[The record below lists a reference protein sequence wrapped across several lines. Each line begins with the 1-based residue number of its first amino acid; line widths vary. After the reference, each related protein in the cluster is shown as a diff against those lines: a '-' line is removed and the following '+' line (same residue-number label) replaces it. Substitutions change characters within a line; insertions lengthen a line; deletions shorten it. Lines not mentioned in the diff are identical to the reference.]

1 LLYLEEEI
9 MSLENPKHQ
18 EMLADLLAVCRKNL
32 PKVNEDLITKAFEFA
47 IEAHKHDLRAS
58 GEPYFYHPYEVAMIV
73 AEEFPLDD
81 ITIVSTLLHDVVED
95 TDFDLNL
102 MTKEFGKEVTDI
114 VDGVTKI
121 SGIFKGQDITK
132 AENYRKM
139 LLSMVKDVRV
149 ILVKFADR
157 LHNMRTLEFVS
168 PDKQKRIAQ
177 ETLEIYAP
185 FANRFGLAR
194 VKWELEDLSFKYL
207 NKEMYEDLVRKVKSS
222 RKERESY
229 IKKFSDP
236 VKKKL
241 EEYNLKYEMGG
252 RPKHFYSI
260 YRKMIKRNKPFE
272 EIYDLFAVRIIIDT
286 ENSNDCYTTLGIV
299 NQMYLPLPDRFKDY
313 ISIPKNNNYQSIH
326 TTVVGPEGRLV
337 EVQIRTKK
345 MHEIAERGLAAHWKY
360 KEDKSATDK
369 DLDNWLDWIRD
380 IFEGAGKDETRREI
394 LEDFKLNLY
403 QDEIYIFTPKGELR
417 RLPIDST
424 PVDFAF
430 EIHSN
435 VGYQCIGAKING
447 KIVPLDTPLHSGDQV
462 EIITSKNQ
470 HPNKNWLKFVK
481 TQKAKTA
488 IRKWMNKE
496 EEIIVKAGKEIW
508 NKKLKRLKLSFTT
521 TDVSKI
527 ARKFKYEN
535 NSQFFA
541 AIAQGNVNLD
551 KILVDSKDKSTEE
564 HEKIL
569 EFEKFADIAR
579 KDAGGIL
586 VDGKS
591 SGIMYSYAKCC
602 NPIPGDPVIGYIT
615 VGEGVKIHRKTCNNL
630 INLSKIDADK
640 LISVQWPGT
649 DGTLFVAGLT
659 VKGEDSPGILN
670 DIAHTIVTYKNTN
683 IKSININT
691 NDSTFEGSV
700 TVYVNNLEHLNNIIE
715 RLKKLKG
722 LYKVE
727 RFEGS

>member
-1 LLYLEEEI
+1 LLTGFTTCV
-9 MSLENPKHQ
+9 H
-18 EMLADLLAVCRKNL
+18 
-32 PKVNEDLITKAFEFA
+32 
-47 IEAHKHDLRAS
+47 
-58 GEPYFYHPYEVAMIV
+58 
-73 AEEFPLDD
+73 
-81 ITIVSTLLHDVVED
+81 
-95 TDFDLNL
+95 LNL
-102 MTKEFGKEVTDI
+102 
-114 VDGVTKI
+114 
-121 SGIFKGQDITK
+121 
-132 AENYRKM
+132 
-139 LLSMVKDVRV
+139 LVRTN
-149 ILVKFADR
+149 KSEYHR
-157 LHNMRTLEFVS
+157 
-168 PDKQKRIAQ
+168 
-177 ETLEIYAP
+177 IYAP

-194 VKWELEDLSFKYL
+194 VKWELEDLAFKYL
-207 NKEMYEDLVRKVKSS
+207 NRETYEELVNKVKSS
-222 RKERESY
+222 RKEREAY
-229 IKKFSDP
+229 IKRFSDP

-241 EEYNLKYEMGG
+241 DEYNLKFEMGG

-260 YRKMIKRNKPFE
+260 YRKMMKRSKPFE
-272 EIYDLFAVRIIIDT
+272 EIYDLFALRIILDT
-286 ENSNDCYTTLGIV
+286 ENANECYTTLGIV
-299 NQMYLPLPDRFKDY
+299 NQMYLPVPDRFKDY

-326 TTVVGPEGRLV
+326 TTVIGPEGRLV

-360 KEDKSATDK
+360 KEDKAATDK
-369 DLDNWLDWIRD
+369 DLESWLNWIRD
-380 IFEGAGKDETRREI
+380 IFEGAGKDESRREI

-403 QDEIYIFTPKGELR
+403 QDEIYVFTPKGELR

-447 KIVPLDTPLHSGDQV
+447 KIVPLDTPLHSGDQL

-481 TQKAKTA
+481 TQKAKSA

-496 EEIIVKAGKEIW
+496 EEKIVKAGKEIW
-508 NKKLKRLKLSFTT
+508 TKKLKKLKLSFSTS
-521 TDVSKI
+521 DVSKI
-527 ARKFKYEN
+527 ARKYKFDN
-535 NSQFFA
+535 NSNFFQ

-551 KILVDSKDKSTEE
+551 LILIDTEGKSEE
-564 HEKIL
+564 EQEKIL
-569 EFEKFADIAR
+569 AFDKFADIAR

-615 VGEGVKIHRKTCNNL
+615 VGEGIKIHRKTCNNL
-630 INLSKIDADK
+630 LNLSKIDADK
-640 LISVQWPGT
+640 LVAVQWPGT
-649 DGTLFVAGLT
+649 DVTLFVAGLT

-670 DIAHTIVTYKNTN
+670 DIAHTIVSYRSTN

-700 TVYVNNLEHLNNIIE
+700 MVYVNNLEHLNNLMD
-715 RLKKLKG
+715 RLKKLRG
-722 LYKVE
+722 LYKIE
-727 RFEGS
+727 RFEGN